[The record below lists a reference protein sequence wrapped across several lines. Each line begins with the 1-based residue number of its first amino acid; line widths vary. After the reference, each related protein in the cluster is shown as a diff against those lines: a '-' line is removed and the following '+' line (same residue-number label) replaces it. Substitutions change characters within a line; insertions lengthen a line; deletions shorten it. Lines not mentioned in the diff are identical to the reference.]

1 MAPDTPLA
9 PAIQAPVDS
18 MKVQVAEPAVA
29 LAPATQAPVDS
40 MEASVAVAA
49 LAVAMVLIVARMEPA
64 AARTALTMDPMAYHR
79 RAANEIAP
87 GWMRAPPGECPTQA
101 AKIAEGQQVQVAL
114 RKPPAQALVHIASHN
129 RAVAAVLEHS
139 PVEVGDYI
147 VLRFPQKSPK
157 NVFLLDS
164 L

>member
-18 MKVQVAEPAVA
+18 
-29 LAPATQAPVDS
+29 T
-40 MEASVAVAA
+40 EASVAAAA
-49 LAVAMVLIVARMEPA
+49 LVVEMALIVARMEPV
-64 AARTALTMDPMAYHR
+64 AARTALTMDPMASHR

-87 GWMRAPPGECPTQA
+87 GWMWAPPGECPTQA
-101 AKIAEGQQVQVAL
+101 AKIAEGQQAPVAL
-114 RKPPAQALVHIASHN
+114 RKKPAQALVHIASHN
-129 RAVAAVLEHS
+129 RAVAAVLEDS